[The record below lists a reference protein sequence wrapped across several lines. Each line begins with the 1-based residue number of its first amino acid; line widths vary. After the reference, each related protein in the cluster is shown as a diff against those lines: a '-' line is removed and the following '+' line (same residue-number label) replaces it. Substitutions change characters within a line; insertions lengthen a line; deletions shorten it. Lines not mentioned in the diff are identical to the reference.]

1 MLWEGI
7 VPRINLW
14 SQSVSRAELD
24 QRAREARLRF
34 ERIDRLLILRAT
46 VTHSRI
52 RRLLYLATVGRY
64 GEMQQEVGVKEL
76 LSDRWPSRL
85 PILFG
90 LWFENARGWDLPGV
104 FNF

>member
-1 MLWEGI
+1 M
-7 VPRINLW
+7 
-14 SQSVSRAELD
+14 SRAELD

-46 VTHSRI
+46 VTHSGI

-64 GEMQQEVGVKEL
+64 GEMQQEGEAKEL

-85 PILFG
+85 SMLFG
-90 LWFENARGWDLPGV
+90 LCLENAGGFDLPGV